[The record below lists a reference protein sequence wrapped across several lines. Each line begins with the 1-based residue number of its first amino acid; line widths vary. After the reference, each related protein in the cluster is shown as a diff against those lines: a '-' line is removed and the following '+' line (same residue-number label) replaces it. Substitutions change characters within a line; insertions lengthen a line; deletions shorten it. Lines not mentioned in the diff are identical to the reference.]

1 MAPDSNAEA
10 QLKAEFPELADTVDA
25 VSQRCNPGPGI
36 SQAPRRWAIL
46 ADVVRRV
53 CCLLCIP
60 PEGWSETMKH
70 LYNLCNYLHGCRILV
85 MEVPLLSRQYRG
97 IVLANTGLQKEL
109 GPVRTKSELAR
120 PPVGRLLRRPLGRDR
135 NRQPACRLVAVAGA
149 CRGPV
154 RNSKRRPLGTRLA
167 LRNALAP
174 KPPQQV

>member
-1 MAPDSNAEA
+1 MAPVADTEA
-10 QLKAEFPELADTVDA
+10 QLKAEFPELADTVVA
-25 VSQRCNPGPGI
+25 VSQRCNPRPEI

-46 ADVVRRV
+46 SEVARCV
-53 CCLLCIP
+53 CCLLRISR
-60 PEGWSETMKH
+60 EGWSESMKH
-70 LYNLCNYLHGCRILV
+70 LYNLCNYLHECRIPV

-97 IVLANTGLQKEL
+97 IFLANTGLQKEL
-109 GPVRTKSELAR
+109 GPVRTKSELTR

-154 RNSKRRPLGTRLA
+154 RDSRRRPLGRRRA